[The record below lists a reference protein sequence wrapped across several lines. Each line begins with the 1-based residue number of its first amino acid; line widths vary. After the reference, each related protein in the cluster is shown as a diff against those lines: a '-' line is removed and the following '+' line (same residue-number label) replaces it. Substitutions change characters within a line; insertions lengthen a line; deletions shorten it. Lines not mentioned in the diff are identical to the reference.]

1 MAVFNPAANRPLQG
15 GKGSY
20 SNGFALI
27 IYTLISA
34 VLIFFDQSQHY
45 LEQARYVL
53 QALSYPVQL
62 AASSP
67 AKGVAWMQDNMRS
80 RDGLE
85 KQNAQLKA
93 EKRDLQMELQRY
105 EALEAENMQLR
116 GLKEKLPPI
125 VHKWL
130 VGEVMEVK
138 LDSLRARIVVNVGRS
153 YGVFKGQT
161 VIDDAG
167 VIGQTTHVGPWSSE
181 IILITDQEHA
191 IPVEVERTGVRTIA
205 QGVGDQVSLSLP
217 FLPANADIKPG
228 DRLITSGL
236 GGVFPAG
243 YPVAKVTEVHNGVR
257 AIPYARC
264 CAAISKGSFT
274 SDREV
279 VLVWFREGHPASP
292 VDTIDDSDVKSRKE
306 CLQGA
311 LDSTENVL
319 KKIQP
324 EQGVA
329 AARDLKTTAADALMK
344 GFDCLDPPFRTQP
357 QDGPAAND
365 AAAGVKPKE
374 KEKEGAPPDA
384 AAEAAASAPP
394 AAGAG
399 APPAA
404 SASASTLAAGK
415 PTGARPALKP
425 AAPKNAQKPG
435 RQP

>member
-1 MAVFNPAANRPLQG
+1 MQ
-15 GKGSY
+15 
-20 SNGFALI
+20 
-27 IYTLISA
+27 
-34 VLIFFDQSQHY
+34 
-45 LEQARYVL
+45 
-53 QALSYPVQL
+53 VQ
-62 AASSP
+62 
-67 AKGVAWMQDNMRS
+67 
-80 RDGLE
+80 
-85 KQNAQLKA
+85 
-93 EKRDLQMELQRY
+93 
-105 EALEAENMQLR
+105 
-116 GLKEKLPPI
+116 
-125 VHKWL
+125 
-130 VGEVMEVK
+130 
-138 LDSLRARIVVNVGRS
+138 LDSLRARILVNVGRRN
-153 YGVFKGQT
+153 GVFKGQT

-181 IILITDQEHA
+181 IILITDTEHA

-205 QGVGDQVSLSLP
+205 YGAGDQVSLALP
-217 FLPANADIKPG
+217 FLPANADIKQG

-264 CAAISKGSFT
+264 CAAISKDSFT

-311 LDSTENVL
+311 LDSTQVVL

-324 EQGVA
+324 EQGAV

-357 QDGPAAND
+357 QDGPAATNN
-365 AAAGVKPKE
+365 AAAAEKPKGQGQ
-374 KEKEGAPPDA
+374 EGAP
-384 AAEAAASAPP
+384 EAAASAPS
-394 AAGAG
+394 AAAP
-399 APPAA
+399 APPGA
-404 SASASTLAAGK
+404 SASASTSSAGK
-415 PTGARPALKP
+415 PTGAKPALKP
-425 AAPKNAQKPG
+425 TAPKNAQKPG